1 MKNTLPQPVIRYYC
15 CFELRTDKKLKHPKY
30 SIVRQAGYYHPMNEL
45 TGRDG
50 QISLTLVPASKSGSK
65 ADGMKLQGK
74 NSLNFTGL
82 NEYFKDGKLSG
93 LAWGNPQGGK
103 EYGRKKKHA
112 NPFDGYEED
121 AFLFIMHQGAAATGT
136 PPQFME
142 LVVLANAKIFA
153 ESYIKQLEVGGFD
166 EELRAMRKLAGV
178 EGVM

>member
-30 SIVRQAGYYHPMNEL
+30 SIVRQAGYYQPMGHL

-50 QISLTLVPASKSGSK
+50 KISLTLVPASKSGSK

-82 NEYFKDGKLSG
+82 NEYFKDGKFSG
-93 LAWGNPQGGK
+93 FAWGNPQGGK
-103 EYGRKKKHA
+103 EYGEKKKRA
-112 NPFDGYEED
+112 NPFDSYEGD
-121 AFLFIMHQGAAATGT
+121 AFLFIMHQGTAATGT
-136 PPQFME
+136 PPQSME
-142 LVVLANAKIFA
+142 LIVLADARVLVT
-153 ESYIKQLEVGGFD
+153 SYLKQLEIGGFD

-178 EGVM
+178 DWIK